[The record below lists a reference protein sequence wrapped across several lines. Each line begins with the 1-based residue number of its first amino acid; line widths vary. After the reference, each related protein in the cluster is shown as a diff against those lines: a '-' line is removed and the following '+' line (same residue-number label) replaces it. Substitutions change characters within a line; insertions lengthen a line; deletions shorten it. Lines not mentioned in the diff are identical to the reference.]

1 MAVLLITSSTH
12 ILRAKYMESL
22 HYYTALIA
30 MINSLNDQGLEKA
43 YALMHGIFLR
53 YSTPGNEAR
62 EEYNE
67 KMNQLKDL
75 LNV

>member
-1 MAVLLITSSTH
+1 MKT
-12 ILRAKYMESL
+12 L

-43 YALMHGIFLR
+43 YTLMHGIFLR
-53 YSTPGNEAR
+53 YSTPGNGAR
-62 EEYNE
+62 KEYSE
-67 KMNQLKDL
+67 KMNQLKEM

>member
-1 MAVLLITSSTH
+1 MKT
-12 ILRAKYMESL
+12 L

-53 YSTPGNEAR
+53 YSTPGKYAR
-62 EEYNE
+62 KEYSE
-67 KMNQLKDL
+67 KMNQLKEM

>member
-1 MAVLLITSSTH
+1 MEVPLITSSTH
-12 ILRAKYMESL
+12 IPRTKHMESL

>member
-1 MAVLLITSSTH
+1 MKT
-12 ILRAKYMESL
+12 L

-43 YALMHGIFLR
+43 YAIVQGLYLR
-53 YSTPGNEAR
+53 YSAPGNEAR

-67 KMNQLKDL
+67 KMKQLKEL

>member
-1 MAVLLITSSTH
+1 
-12 ILRAKYMESL
+12 METL

-43 YALMHGIFLR
+43 YALMHGVFLR

-62 EEYNE
+62 EEYKE
-67 KMNQLKDL
+67 KIK
-75 LNV
+75 

>member
-1 MAVLLITSSTH
+1 
-12 ILRAKYMESL
+12 
-22 HYYTALIA
+22 

-43 YALMHGIFLR
+43 YALMHGVFLR

-62 EEYNE
+62 EEYKE
-67 KMNQLKDL
+67 KMKQLEEL

>member
-1 MAVLLITSSTH
+1 MKT
-12 ILRAKYMESL
+12 L

-43 YALMHGIFLR
+43 YTLMHGVFLR
-53 YSTPGNEAR
+53 YSTPGNDAR
-62 EEYNE
+62 KEYSE
-67 KMNQLKDL
+67 KMNQLKEM